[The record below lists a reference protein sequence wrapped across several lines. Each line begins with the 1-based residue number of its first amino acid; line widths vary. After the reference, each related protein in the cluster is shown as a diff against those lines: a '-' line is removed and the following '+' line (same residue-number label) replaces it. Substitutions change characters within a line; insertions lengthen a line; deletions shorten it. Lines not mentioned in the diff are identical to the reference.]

1 LIDKA
6 LELVT
11 GGTAGAAG
19 VVGVVGV
26 VVVVVVFG
34 GVVVV
39 VVVDEPEEGSSA
51 EVPTV
56 AGEVTVLDVEVDGV
70 FAGAVA
76 EVATDAGGVEL
87 EVVADVVPA
96 LVDPALLGAAA
107 VVAAALAPV
116 AEPVSAV
123 EVPPQAVSAV
133 MTAQQEIRRRGSI
146 LFRTMTPRR
155 TARKFELC
163 EMYSGPKNY
172 GQHVS
177 QHRLSCHATYA
188 DVLKVLILKR

>member
-1 LIDKA
+1 LPETLTDRA

-26 VVVVVVFG
+26 AGVVGVF

-39 VVVDEPEEGSSA
+39 VVVADELEGSSA

-56 AGEVTVLDVEVDGV
+56 AAEVTVLDDDVV
-70 FAGAVA
+70 AGAVA

-87 EVVADVVPA
+87 AVVADVVPA
-96 LVDPALLGAAA
+96 LLVVVAA
-107 VVAAALAPV
+107 VVAAVLAPV
-116 AEPVSAV
+116 AELVSAV

-133 MTAQQEIRRRGSI
+133 ITAQQEILRRGSI

-155 TARKFELC
+155 AARKFELC
-163 EMYSGPKNY
+163 EMYSGLKND

-177 QHRLSCHATYA
+177 QRRLSRHATCVDA
-188 DVLKVLILKR
+188 HKTLVFKR